1 MEKNNEIAFLDY
13 KKNNINVHQKLEEYD
28 NATLL
33 LNELGI
39 SNTTKDNVE
48 LTLSERINLLIDI
61 ISPL

>member
-1 MEKNNEIAFLDY
+1 MKKPIEKIYLDY
-13 KKNNINVHQKLEEYD
+13 INSVKLQEYVD
-28 NATLL
+28 ATLL

-48 LTLSERINLLIDI
+48 LTLSERINLLIDT